1 MPTNTTYIALRF
13 QLLCVKVMV
22 HCARHNHMIHKTG
35 KGKILPLNKHVH
47 VATYDMQGY
56 KFIL

>member
-1 MPTNTTYIALRF
+1 
-13 QLLCVKVMV
+13 
-22 HCARHNHMIHKTG
+22 MIHKTG